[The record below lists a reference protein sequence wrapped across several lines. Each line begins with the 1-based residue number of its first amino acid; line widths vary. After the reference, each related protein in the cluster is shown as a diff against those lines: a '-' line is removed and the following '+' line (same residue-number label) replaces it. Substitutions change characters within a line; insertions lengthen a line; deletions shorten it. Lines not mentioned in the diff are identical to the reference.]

1 MRASPGV
8 TWRRVILGVVVA
20 VFGAALFL
28 AYWVTGAPIDE
39 TALARRVAESVPQ
52 WANYQEDIKGQIG
65 ARAVAQ
71 WRGTLVSAEWTGAA
85 LEAEFELFG
94 PWAGRDVALPILCH
108 TPSGKFLRSA
118 EAARDGMVVRYRFPA
133 GDEESV
139 LRPAWVELK
148 YPHEERRIAF
158 DEKGRWRA
166 GDTGS

>member
-1 MRASPGV
+1 M
-8 TWRRVILGVVVA
+8 TWRRVILGVVILVLA
-20 VFGAALFL
+20 GALFL

-39 TALARRVAESVPQ
+39 AALARRVAESVPQ

-71 WRGTLVSAEWTGAA
+71 WRGRPVSAEWIGAM
-85 LEAEFELFG
+85 LDVEFELSG

-108 TPSGKFLRSA
+108 TPSGKFLRSG
-118 EAARDGMVVRYRFPA
+118 EAMRNGEIVRYSFPA
-133 GDEESV
+133 GDEESM

-158 DEKGRWRA
+158 DEKGRWQA
-166 GDTGS
+166 GDAGR